1 MPDSAAN
8 SQHLTPGD
16 VIVEVAQEA
25 VASAD
30 EFQTKIDKLKRDGR
44 PSALLLVA
52 NPAGDLRFV
61 ALSLK

>member
-1 MPDSAAN
+1 M
-8 SQHLTPGD
+8 
-16 VIVEVAQEA
+16 IVEVAQEA

-30 EFQTKIDKLKRDGR
+30 VFQAKIDKLKRDGR

-52 NPAGDLRFV
+52 NPAGDLRFI